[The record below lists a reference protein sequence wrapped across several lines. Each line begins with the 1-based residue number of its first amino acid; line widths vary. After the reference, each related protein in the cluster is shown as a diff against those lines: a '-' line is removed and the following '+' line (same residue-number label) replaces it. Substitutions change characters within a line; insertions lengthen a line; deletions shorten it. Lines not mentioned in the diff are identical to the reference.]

1 MTPLLKTVRLRV
13 YFYRSFSAHP
23 CLEERLSMLSGV
35 SWDSGVCCHTHRF
48 VVVLHYI
55 FHKATVCFLAKDNA
69 Y

>member
-1 MTPLLKTVRLRV
+1 MTPLLKNC
-13 YFYRSFSAHP
+13 SAKSLFLQKFFQLIHVWKSVFQ
-23 CLEERLSMLSGV
+23 CLWRFLGC
-35 SWDSGVCCHTHRF
+35 GVCCHTHRF